1 MNNNNSN
8 NIKICMYRNFDDF
21 DDFQEIQSDIY
32 NAGKYIYEQE
42 KLGWKIDQDE
52 HSIAEQ
58 IYLLSLKNDYLFDK
72 IIEECHNLIDN
83 SNNNE

>member
-42 KLGWKIDQDE
+42 KLGWKIDPDE
-52 HSIAEQ
+52 HSVAEQ
-58 IYLLSLKNDYLFDK
+58 IYLLLFQY
-72 IIEECHNLIDN
+72 
-83 SNNNE
+83 

>member
-58 IYLLSLKNDYLFDK
+58 IYLLSLKNDYLYSN
-72 IIEECHNLIDN
+72 IIEELTNLTQET
-83 SNNNE
+83 NE